1 MFLLRAGN
9 REILQSCSASTS
21 QPGEKTCGVKGPVT
35 KIVGG
40 VTAEKY
46 KYTWLALLG
55 QEHFNI
61 AHSINTKHKTLNTY
75 NI

>member
-1 MFLLRAGN
+1 MFLLRSRNG
-9 REILQSCSASTS
+9 EILQSCSASS
-21 QPGEKTCGVKGPVT
+21 SVPGENTCGLKGPVT

-55 QEHFNI
+55 QEYFNI
-61 AHSINTKHKTLNTY
+61 THSINTKH
-75 NI
+75 